1 MSKSTYLVKFS
12 ASLLTL
18 ALSFST
24 SAVHSAASQPLSASE
39 EHSRTAL
46 DILST
51 LQNQH
56 YRKQALNDDLSQRL
70 FDQYLDRLDPAK
82 SYLLQSDVKEF
93 SHLSTLMDDQLL
105 KGELSAGFVLFN
117 RLSQRLQDR
126 IQWQLDSLQDPDYQ
140 VDFSID
146 ESLAL
151 DFDERQ
157 WASSTDAL
165 DEFWRKRLKSAL
177 LSLILAD
184 KDLDEAKTSL
194 IRRYKNQLKRVKQQT
209 ATDAFESYM
218 NALGSL
224 YDPHT
229 NYFAPRT
236 AENFNINMSLSLEGI
251 GAVLQTEDEFTKV
264 VRLVTA
270 GPADKHGGIKPA
282 DKITAVGQGIDG
294 EMVDVI
300 GWRLDEVVDLI
311 RGKKDTLVKLQIIP
325 VEGGEASQKVITIK
339 RNKVKLEEQAAQ
351 KKIFE
356 ISDGDKLYKLGVIDL
371 PTFYIDFEA
380 CRKRAPDC
388 KSTTR
393 DVFKLIRELQKS
405 KVDGVIL
412 DLRNNGGGSLQEAAL
427 LTEMFIDP
435 GTVVQIRHPN
445 NRISRALRANQP
457 AYYRG
462 PLLVL
467 TNRLSASA
475 SEIFAGAIQ
484 DYGRGLIVGA
494 QTFGKGTVQSLSPV
508 NEGRLK
514 VTESRFYR
522 VSGDSTQHRGVLPDI
537 SFPTMV
543 DAEQVGE
550 SSYDNALPWDSIHA
564 APHGRYY
571 DIKSYVSALDQ
582 LHQDRIN
589 KDPDFQLLLD
599 KIEVLKQRRDKKTL
613 SLNEQTRKDEKLALE
628 QQAFELE
635 NKRRAGKGMAAF
647 IDLAEYKA
655 DSKSEEEKAE
665 TAASTQQDTNRIDP
679 DKDTLLTESGYIL
692 ADFIRLQKDR
702 HEQRVTAAT
711 ARNTDKK
718 SR

>member
-1 MSKSTYLVKFS
+1 V
-12 ASLLTL
+12 L
-18 ALSFST
+18 ALSLSA
-24 SAVHSAASQPLSASE
+24 SAVYSAASQPLSASK

-56 YRKQALNDDLSQRL
+56 YRKQALNDDLSKRL
-70 FDQYLDRLDPAK
+70 FDQYLDRLDPSK
-82 SYLLQSDVKEF
+82 SYLLQSDIQEF
-93 SHLSTLMDDQLL
+93 SHLSTVMDDQLL
-105 KGELSAGFVLFN
+105 KGELDAGFILFN

-126 IQWQLDSLQDPDYQ
+126 IQWQLDSLQDPEHK
-140 VDFSID
+140 VDFGID
-146 ESLAL
+146 ETLEL
-151 DFDERQ
+151 DIENRE
-157 WASSTDAL
+157 WAVSTAAL

-177 LSLILAD
+177 LSLKLAD
-184 KDLDEAKTSL
+184 KNLDEAKTSL

-218 NALGSL
+218 NALGGL

-270 GPADKHGGIKPA
+270 GPADKHGGIRPA
-282 DKITAVGQGIDG
+282 DKITAVGQGVDG
-294 EMVDVI
+294 EMIDVI

-325 VEGGEASQKVITIK
+325 VEGGEAAQKTITIK

-351 KKIFE
+351 KKVFE

-371 PTFYIDFEA
+371 PTFYIDFDA
-380 CRKRAPDC
+380 CRKRLPDC
-388 KSTTR
+388 KSTTG
-393 DVFKLIRELQKS
+393 DVFKLIQGLQQE
-405 KVDGVIL
+405 KVDGIIL

-435 GTVVQIRHPN
+435 GTVVQIRHSN
-445 NRISRALRANQP
+445 NRISRALRANQQ

-484 DYGRGLIVGA
+484 DYGRGLIVGT

-522 VSGDSTQHRGVLPDI
+522 VSGDSTQHRGILPDI
-537 SFPTMV
+537 AFPAMV
-543 DAEQVGE
+543 DPDQVGE

-571 DIKSYVSALDQ
+571 DIKSYVSALDKM
-582 LHQDRIN
+582 HQDRVN
-589 KDPDFQLLLD
+589 KDPDYQHLLD
-599 KIEVLKQRRDKKTL
+599 QIEVLEQRRDKKTL
-613 SLNEQTRKDEKLALE
+613 SLNEQTRKDEKLGLE
-628 QQAFELE
+628 QQTFKLE
-635 NKRRAGKGMAAF
+635 NKRRVGKGMKAF
-647 IDLAEYKA
+647 KDLAEYKA
-655 DSKSEEEKAE
+655 DSEKKNENEEEKAE
-665 TAASTQQDTNRIDP
+665 TAASIQQDSNRIDP

-692 ADFIRLQKDR
+692 ADFIRLQKSR
-702 HEQRVTAAT
+702 HEQRVAAAM

-718 SR
+718 NP